1 MANMQY
7 LRPYPGKYT
16 ERKIPYWEVF
26 VGGID
31 SYRKSIKTAYQ
42 RVRPEDNAVSGFQ
55 IHRHGVLAGAEK
67 GVAERRPIT
76 GFCLCV
82 FF

>member
-7 LRPYPGKYT
+7 LRPYPDKYT
-16 ERKIPYWEVF
+16 ERKIPYREVF
-26 VGGID
+26 VGSID
-31 SYRKSIKTAYQ
+31 GYRESVKTAYQ
-42 RVRPEDNAVSGFQ
+42 RVCPEDNAVSGFQ
-55 IHRHGVLAGAEK
+55 IHRQGVFAGAEK
-67 GVAERRPIT
+67 GVADRRSIT